1 MNTGTDRPAWRDVVQ
16 FWFPEGTSL
25 SIDANT
31 HKEYWRWRMQGGAD
45 EEIRARFTELTT
57 EGAAGGLNH
66 WASLPE
72 GRLALIIVLD
82 QFPRSVWRGTSRA
95 FAQDPAALALAVEGL
110 TNGHYAALGPP
121 WFKIVHGLPL
131 GHCEGE
137 DHLARLDLL
146 IQLRTDIA
154 AEAPAQLQPIYRS
167 LVKQAGDVKQVIV
180 NFGRHPH
187 RNKILGRQSTA
198 AENVYLAEGRFPH
211 QRAFQDIHG

>member
-31 HKEYWRWRMQGGAD
+31 HKEYWLWRMQGGAD
-45 EEIRARFTELTT
+45 EEIRARFTELTA

-66 WASLPE
+66 WASHPE

-82 QFPRSVWRGTSRA
+82 QFPRSVWRGTGRA
-95 FAQDPAALALAVEGL
+95 FAQDPAALALALEGL
-110 TNGHYAALGPP
+110 ANGHYAALGPP

-131 GHCEGE
+131 GHCEGD
-137 DHLARLDLL
+137 DHLDRLDLL
-146 IQLRTDIA
+146 LRLRKDIA
-154 AEAPAQLQPIYRS
+154 AEAPTQLQPIYRS

-198 AENVYLAEGRFPH
+198 AEDVYLAAGRFPH
-211 QRAFQDIHG
+211 QRAFKG